1 MSSQPV
7 TAAISPP
14 GPPNLVRS
22 TALSFADTAIS
33 LTSAIIVSAVLARL
47 LGPNRYGVYALVMTI
62 VIFFHLLSR
71 LGIAE
76 TVRRY
81 VAELDGRA
89 ERPVA
94 ALVAGRGLVFAL
106 IAGGTAAVILALAAS
121 PMAVFFGRME
131 LRGYLLIGAAI
142 LVPML
147 AGSVLRNV
155 LRGLQQYQYFVRM
168 NLFISPLW
176 VAASLLVIVLGGG
189 ITGLLLVTLGLELLS
204 LLVLGWWTRKEIGI
218 RLGLTLPPA
227 LAQRMVRYNFAVAGL
242 IVLNSVVWQR
252 SELLFLGRFSGSE
265 QVAFYNVSFALTG
278 SLAALVPGPLLGVL
292 LPGLTYARGAA
303 DPARFT
309 AIFNTAVRYLAMLT
323 IPICLFGIPLA
334 GGIIQ
339 VLYGHQFAPA
349 SVVLQILFLSVFF
362 AVLGDAAGSTLLGE
376 ESQGWLLKTGAIAAV
391 GSLLLDFLLIPRF
404 GSVGAAIANTVAQ
417 AGWALAAFMPLLRRV
432 TGETWTAI
440 ARQAVLAAVIG
451 GGLALLTLVAA
462 PTPALVAAGMIALL
476 LYVIGLDR
484 LGLLSVR
491 SLLAQVR
498 PHA

>member
-1 MSSQPV
+1 MSSQSLTTKP
-7 TAAISPP
+7 SPT

-22 TALSFADTAIS
+22 TALSFADTAVT
-33 LTSAIIVSAVLARL
+33 LTAAVIVSVLLARL
-47 LGPNRYGVYALVMTI
+47 LGPGRYGVYALVMTI
-62 VIFFHLLSR
+62 VMFFHLLSR
-71 LGIAE
+71 LGISE

-81 VAELDGRA
+81 VAELDGRT
-89 ERPVA
+89 ERSVA

-106 IAGGTAAVILALAAS
+106 IAGGAAAIVLALAAS
-121 PMAVFFGRME
+121 PVAVFFHDLE
-131 LRGYLLIGAAI
+131 LRGYLLVGAAI

-147 AGSVLRNV
+147 VASVLRNV
-155 LRGLQQYQYFVRM
+155 LRGIQQYQYFVRM

-176 VAASLLVIVLGGG
+176 VAASLLVIALGGG

-218 RLGLTLPPA
+218 RLGLTLPPG

-252 SELLFLGRFSGSE
+252 SELIFLGRFSGSE
-265 QVAFYNVSFALTG
+265 QVAFYNVTFALTG

-309 AIFNTAVRYLAMLT
+309 TLFNTALRYLAMLT
-323 IPICLFGIPLA
+323 VPICLFGIPLA

-339 VLYGHQFAPA
+339 VLYGHEFAPA
-349 SVVLQILFLSVFF
+349 AVVLQIMFLSVFF

-376 ESQGWLLKTGAIAAV
+376 ESQGWLLKTGAIAAAASV
-391 GSLLLDFLLIPRF
+391 LMDLILIPPF

-417 AGWALAAFMPLLRRV
+417 GGWAIAAFLPLFKRV
-432 TGETWTAI
+432 TNQTWALI
-440 ARQAVLAAVIG
+440 ARQTALAAVIG
-451 GGLALLTLVAA
+451 AGLALLTLAGA
-462 PTPALVAAGMIALL
+462 PIPALVAAGLIALL
-476 LYVIGLDR
+476 LYLIGLDR
-484 LGLLSVR
+484 FGLLSVR

-498 PHA
+498 PHV